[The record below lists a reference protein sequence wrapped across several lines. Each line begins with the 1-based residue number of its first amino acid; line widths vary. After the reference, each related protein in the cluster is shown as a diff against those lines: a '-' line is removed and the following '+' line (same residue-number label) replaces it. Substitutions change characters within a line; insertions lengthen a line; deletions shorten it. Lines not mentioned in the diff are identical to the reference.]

1 MSKDSSTKSYQS
13 KKQSLQKKL
22 RKKYRSKFEEEKQK
36 NDNIDANGIQISQ
49 KMKNQSLVEY
59 RKTY

>member
-1 MSKDSSTKSYQS
+1 MSKDSSTKSYQN
-13 KKQSLQKKL
+13 KKQSLQKKP
-22 RKKYRSKFEEEKQK
+22 RKKYRSQFEEEKQK
-36 NDNIDANGIQISQ
+36 KDNIDANGIQISQ